1 MKHGYEIV
9 YEAWC
14 GYGSAECRTIA
25 YVYDTLKNVM
35 QFVHELNEKKHSNFG
50 DETDE
55 YYYYDFREVEFSTLN
70 DLREIYLGE

>member
-50 DETDE
+50 DETGE

-70 DLREIYLGE
+70 DLREIYLSK